1 MVVINPTKIFAFN
14 PMTLAL
20 SIGGFRCMEA
30 HGEEVH
36 VAINLYIV
44 SRHNT

>member
-1 MVVINPTKIFAFN
+1 MVVINPTKLFAFN

-20 SIGGFRCMEA
+20 SIVGFRCMEA
-30 HGEEVH
+30 HGEE